1 VAREED
7 AVAAEPDGPWKDW
20 VPGVLNNVQL
30 TNLCEKG
37 LITGRS
43 LAALK
48 EATGLSSI
56 DLSLSDEGYEL
67 VDGAVKPVGPD
78 AYDWFIKNHGL
89 AKELEKS
96 DPEGYTLKSG
106 KTYVFRLNE
115 NLDRRLA
122 DAGIYGQATAKSSV
136 GRVDVLARLI
146 VDGMDTYEGFD
157 PEGLNRRCGNLYLE
171 ITPITFDVKVKA
183 DIKLSQLRLFYGKPE
198 NVEISGP
205 EVFKTIFRGAGQR
218 DGTLSVDLT
227 NVKEGTLEVAAF
239 CSHRGQS
246 LEPIPLW
253 KKDVRPD
260 PCKHWKFI
268 TATSAKRLKI
278 EDTKFYI
285 LRSKETLAVP
295 GGIAVYCRASDETI
309 GEMRIHY
316 AGFAHPLF
324 GRERT
329 DGRVGTPLI
338 FEVRG
343 HQVNVSLADGEKMA
357 NIILYRMSEDCSAPE
372 KKDKPYEE
380 QTLKLSDF
388 FAKWPAKLK
397 KTDEDGTVEAA

>member
-1 VAREED
+1 MAG
-7 AVAAEPDGPWKDW
+7 EPEGPWKDW
-20 VPGVLNNVQL
+20 IPGVLNNVQL
-30 TNLCEKG
+30 AELCEKG
-37 LITGRS
+37 LITGKIPAS
-43 LAALK
+43 LK
-48 EATGLSSI
+48 EAIGLSSI

-67 VDGAVKPVGPD
+67 IDGAVKPVGPD

-89 AKELEKS
+89 AKEMKKS
-96 DPEGYTLKSG
+96 DAEAYTLKSG

-157 PEGLNRRCGNLYLE
+157 PEGLDRRCGNLYIE

-198 NVEISGP
+198 NAEIRGA
-205 EVFKTIFRGAGQR
+205 EAFKTIFRGAGQR
-218 DGTLSVDLT
+218 DGTLTVDLDS
-227 NVKEGTLEVAAF
+227 VKEGTLDVSAF
-239 CSHRGQS
+239 CAHRGAS
-246 LEPIPLW
+246 HEPIPLW
-253 KKDVRPD
+253 KQAVRPD
-260 PCKHWKFI
+260 PCKHWKFVA
-268 TATSAKRLKI
+268 ATPGKRLKI

-295 GGIAVYCRASDETI
+295 KGIAVYCRASDETI

-324 GRERT
+324 GRERK
-329 DGRVGTPLI
+329 DGKIGTPLI

-357 NIILYRMSEDCSAPE
+357 NIILYRMSEDCSPPE
-372 KKDKPYEE
+372 KKDGPYEQ

-388 FAKWPAKLK
+388 FDKWPEKLK
-397 KTDEDGTVEAA
+397 KVDEDGTVEPA